1 MDVEAVV
8 IIGLRSRQA
17 IDECVGQIIVTL
29 DLASLAV
36 DVGVFLRFNRGFF
49 VVDGELAAVGLR
61 LTAPRTRDLC
71 GRDLRANVRALQ
83 SIGRELS
90 FEVRER
96 AIQLVMHRDVRHLI
110 ALLAAVVDLVD
121 FLQRDLDLLLDRRD
135 GNRRADGLF
144 TLAAL
149 QRDFE
154 GANAVHVQDAGLF
167 ADRNV
172 ADESRSRHHAPSH
185 HARAVL
191 VIGVVAVVVQL
202 NLVAVVSDVLAVAVH
217 RQAVDRKIRF
227 EVGALSG
234 VLAVHIGDDVVLCQ
248 CVSRLDLRAADL
260 VERVVRKA
268 ALIIVEQE
276 FRRDLHIA
284 ERGVVGVVG
293 RAASEALVLRRH
305 GRERIILRALL
316 GVRRD
321 GERLLRDHER
331 GRNLMRGVVGG
342 FVDVERDNIAAR
354 VDRRL
359 LVNIAVRRGVV
370 ADGHV
375 ARVGEIPVNKFRAR
389 VSAQCG
395 VTRLL
400 HGVIGQV
407 SRRSDA
413 DFRMRLGDGVDAVG
427 HIARN
432 GVGCLHQIAARICRD
447 IRAPVCTI
455 LVLDFHGIVLG
466 ACRGDA
472 HVAHRVIHGGCVRQI
487 NQGAGLRLCCINLL
501 RIGSILDDLE
511 LHRDA
516 ALVVVLLRAGNH
528 GVEASLAEILG
539 LFDLRVAVVVEG
551 QGIAFVCFQLVAS
564 LIDHLD
570 DLIRRELFALL
581 QLQCAGF
588 AVDLAAADIDWLFVG
603 HRLVDNVVIRVV
615 AVQLHIRNGEL
626 ILARVRVSE
635 GTGRGGVDAVAVD
648 DANVVR
654 RQARRALIG
663 FGIIQDDL
671 DEVNIRLAVVDLGLC
686 DCVLDVDLTL
696 FDREGELFDLFRPIS
711 GSRERDLRGISTG
724 LRRLDKLAVLV
735 VVLDCPGLLGCLID
749 VAALEVEAVQRHRDA
764 LRLAVI
770 GRRLVVDVEVV
781 AALAHDEAAGDLL
794 RHIARVGRCLDRQ
807 RVEARLHLLCPG
819 VPLERIPAVD
829 GGLRGE
835 GLFIA
840 GRVALGIVCRDGD
853 IERRIRHRANRAG
866 NQHVHGDRLALGDAL
881 KVVAALVGVDG
892 NRDGRLAA
900 RRHHDVGIVDLTA
913 IIRILGV
920 NRALIDQLKRA
931 LDDRRGR
938 ILDGDDRA
946 VGGILLDRVQQ
957 KRRPGRA
964 GDVLPTLR
972 SCEIAILLLGHAGQ
986 LLPLDGVVL
995 VRVQLGDDIAQVI
1008 AQLPI
1013 EGIHVGQL

>member
-1 MDVEAVV
+1 M
-8 IIGLRSRQA
+8 
-17 IDECVGQIIVTL
+17 
-29 DLASLAV
+29 
-36 DVGVFLRFNRGFF
+36 
-49 VVDGELAAVGLR
+49 
-61 LTAPRTRDLC
+61 
-71 GRDLRANVRALQ
+71 
-83 SIGRELS
+83 
-90 FEVRER
+90 
-96 AIQLVMHRDVRHLI
+96 
-110 ALLAAVVDLVD
+110 
-121 FLQRDLDLLLDRRD
+121 
-135 GNRRADGLF
+135 
-144 TLAAL
+144 
-149 QRDFE
+149 
-154 GANAVHVQDAGLF
+154 
-167 ADRNV
+167 
-172 ADESRSRHHAPSH
+172 
-185 HARAVL
+185 
-191 VIGVVAVVVQL
+191 IGVVAVVVQL

-276 FRRDLHIA
+276 FRRDLHVA

-293 RAASEALVLRRH
+293 RAVSEALVLRRH

-331 GRNLMRGVVGG
+331 GRNLMCGVVGG
-342 FVDVERDNIAAR
+342 FVDVQRNNIAAR

-359 LVNIAVRRGVV
+359 LGHVAVRRGVE

-375 ARVGEIPVNKFRAR
+375 ARVGEIGLCAIVLRYNLRCNVIR
-389 VSAQCG
+389 
-395 VTRLL
+395 
-400 HGVIGQV
+400 HGVV
-407 SRRSDA
+407 SRTLSGDS

-427 HIARN
+427 DVARN

-472 HVAHRVIHGGCVRQI
+472 HVAHRIIHGGCVRQI

-516 ALVVVLLRAGNH
+516 TLVVVLVRAGNH

-588 AVDLAAADIDWLFVG
+588 AVDLAAADVDGLFVG
-603 HRLVDNVVIRVV
+603 LCPVDNVVIRVV

-626 ILARVRVSE
+626 ILARVCVPE

-663 FGIIQDDL
+663 FGVIQDDL
-671 DEVNIRLAVVDLGLC
+671 DEVDIRLAVVDLGLC

-724 LRRLDKLAVLV
+724 LRRLDLLASDLIVI
-735 VVLDCPGLLGCLID
+735 LDCPRLGCRRVDI
-749 VAALEVEAVQRHRDA
+749 AAVEVELIQRHRDT
-764 LRLAVI
+764 LCPAVV
-770 GRRLVVDVEVV
+770 GRVQVADVELV
-781 AALAHDEAAGDLL
+781 AALADDDAAGDLL
-794 RHIARVGRCLDRQ
+794 SHVARVGGGHNGQ

-829 GGLRGE
+829 GSLRGE
-835 GLFIA
+835 GLFII
-840 GRVALGIVCRDGD
+840 GLVALGIVCRDGD

-881 KVVAALVGVDG
+881 KVIAALVGVDG

-900 RRHHDVGIVDLTA
+900 RRHHNVGIVDLTA

-931 LDDRRGR
+931 LDNRRGR

-957 KRRPGRA
+957 KRRPSRA
-964 GDVLPTLR
+964 GDVFPTLGF
-972 SCEIAILLLGHAGQ
+972 CKIAILLLGHAGQ